1 MLFDRA
7 RLIAT
12 DTDDPPV
19 AGFGKHGKF
28 FPEKHAFIPERHFH
42 PQPITYAS
50 CHKLARDIS
59 AMRTSLSCDNCRASK
74 VKCIHAG
81 TTPCQRCHRSNIDG
95 CALSLPKTP
104 IGKARRKRPRQSRV
118 SVSVTPSDPQDEETW
133 VSTSTQQSE
142 SIVSPNIIT
151 GSNAGGLIR
160 QRESL
165 TEIHSLADHY
175 DKDIVGR
182 HVRSLPPGIVM
193 KCLNVFT
200 NKFPELAILH
210 LPSFISELRSR
221 DSKEAT
227 ALLSAILAVTRS
239 QICVLNASW
248 GDGLLHQEHYA
259 LYAKDLLRDLML
271 QSPNIQVVQALLV
284 ITQHEWGTR
293 DFHKAWIYCGVA
305 VRIMQALH
313 SLRVAPY
320 PLDTTSERK
329 TDATSEAIETRTYWA
344 CFIMDCMVNSGT
356 YNPPMLSMSE
366 MNKLKIPRPV
376 GVVEFAFGPDSS
388 SRAPRSDESYA
399 NHTTGILDITQGF
412 EILVAGFDIWKQLMA
427 FIFQDGRR
435 APGMCAPPNC
445 PWVPGSPWFAS
456 RHQLENWRA
465 NQHRKLY
472 YPNNSVAVHMTL
484 GYGETFTYLNLL
496 YYVSTLMLHREYF
509 PFLPTLESTPQGPVD
524 HPMLEATAPEG
535 WWDESARILFGA
547 AENIARI
554 LHESCECGVHLMTP
568 FAGFCAFSAGYL
580 NLYVYHFPR
589 MNLGRSPQAKACMDM
604 CLDYLNEFRKVWTI
618 ADGWI
623 KTIQHASLLYSR
635 AVENRSRYQGRT
647 RTDFDVLHQSIHEF
661 RGIDRSD
668 QHTQEIDGADISR
681 HADAQRQP
689 VEGIV
694 PEVDTNTLLTQLLAE
709 VSSNL
714 DEQGAWSQWWP
725 PVEEV
730 SLPPTN

>member
-1 MLFDRA
+1 
-7 RLIAT
+7 
-12 DTDDPPV
+12 
-19 AGFGKHGKF
+19 
-28 FPEKHAFIPERHFH
+28 
-42 PQPITYAS
+42 
-50 CHKLARDIS
+50 
-59 AMRTSLSCDNCRASK
+59 
-74 VKCIHAG
+74 
-81 TTPCQRCHRSNIDG
+81 
-95 CALSLPKTP
+95 
-104 IGKARRKRPRQSRV
+104 
-118 SVSVTPSDPQDEETW
+118 
-133 VSTSTQQSE
+133 
-142 SIVSPNIIT
+142 
-151 GSNAGGLIR
+151 
-160 QRESL
+160 
-165 TEIHSLADHY
+165 
-175 DKDIVGR
+175 
-182 HVRSLPPGIVM
+182 
-193 KCLNVFT
+193 
-200 NKFPELAILH
+200 
-210 LPSFISELRSR
+210 
-221 DSKEAT
+221 
-227 ALLSAILAVTRS
+227 
-239 QICVLNASW
+239 
-248 GDGLLHQEHYA
+248 
-259 LYAKDLLRDLML
+259 ML

-293 DFHKAWIYCGVA
+293 DFHKAWIYCVRPGVA

-320 PLDTTSERK
+320 PLDMTSERK

-604 CLDYLNEFRKVWTI
+604 CLDYLNEFRTVWTI

>member
-1 MLFDRA
+1 MLPR
-7 RLIAT
+7 T
-12 DTDDPPV
+12 PV
-19 AGFGKHGKF
+19 GKLK
-28 FPEKHAFIPERHFH
+28 
-42 PQPITYAS
+42 
-50 CHKLARDIS
+50 
-59 AMRTSLSCDNCRASK
+59 
-74 VKCIHAG
+74 
-81 TTPCQRCHRSNIDG
+81 
-95 CALSLPKTP
+95 
-104 IGKARRKRPRQSRV
+104 RKRTQQS
-118 SVSVTPSDPQDEETW
+118 TPSDVQSEVTWTNTPQQREAP
-133 VSTSTQQSE
+133 VLQSTSNRGFSGSLQRRRS
-142 SIVSPNIIT
+142 SSVHDST
-151 GSNAGGLIR
+151 GP
-160 QRESL
+160 
-165 TEIHSLADHY
+165 Y
-175 DKDIVGR
+175 DKESVQSHISR
-182 HVRSLPPGIVM
+182 LPAGTVM
-193 KCLNVFT
+193 KCLNIFT

-210 LPSFISELRSR
+210 LPSFIAELRSR
-221 DSKEAT
+221 GSKEAT
-227 ALLSAILAVTRS
+227 CLLSAVLAVTRS
-239 QICVLNASW
+239 QPSVLHASW
-248 GDGLLHQEHYA
+248 GEDLLQREHYA
-259 LYAKDLLRDLML
+259 LYAKDLLKDLIL
-271 QSPNIQVVQALLV
+271 QPPNIQVVQALLIV
-284 ITQHEWGTR
+284 TLHEWGTR
-293 DFHKAWIYCGVA
+293 DFHKAWVYCGVA

-320 PLDTTSERK
+320 PLDLTSERK
-329 TDATSEAIETRTYWA
+329 TDATSVAIETRTYWA

-356 YNPPMLSMSE
+356 YNPPMIPMSE
-366 MNKLKIPRPV
+366 MIKLKIPRPV
-376 GVVEFAFGPDSS
+376 GVVEFAFGPDPSC
-388 SRAPRSDESYA
+388 RGPRSDESYA

-412 EILVAGFDIWKQLMA
+412 EILVAGFDIWTQLMA

-435 APGMCAPPNC
+435 APGMCAPLNC
-445 PWVPGSPWFAS
+445 PWVPGSPWFVT
-456 RHQLENWRA
+456 RDQLENWRA

-484 GYGETFTYLNLL
+484 GYGETFAYLNLL

-524 HPMLEATAPEG
+524 HPMLEATAPDG

-547 AENIARI
+547 AENLAKI
-554 LHESCECGVHLMTP
+554 LHESSECGVHLMTP

-604 CLDYLNEFRKVWTI
+604 CLDYLYEFRKIWTI

-668 QHTQEIDGADISR
+668 QHTQEIDEADISR
-681 HADAQRQP
+681 HSEAQRQSIH
-689 VEGIV
+689 GIV

-725 PVEEV
+725 LAEEV
-730 SLPPTN
+730 SLPATN

>member
-1 MLFDRA
+1 
-7 RLIAT
+7 
-12 DTDDPPV
+12 
-19 AGFGKHGKF
+19 
-28 FPEKHAFIPERHFH
+28 
-42 PQPITYAS
+42 
-50 CHKLARDIS
+50 
-59 AMRTSLSCDNCRASK
+59 MRTSLSCDNCRASK

-95 CALSLPKTP
+95 CALSLPKTTP
-104 IGKARRKRPRQSRV
+104 IGKARRKRARQSRV
-118 SVSVTPSDPQDEETW
+118 SVTPSDAQDEETW
-133 VSTSTQQSE
+133 VSTSRQQSE
-142 SIVSPNIIT
+142 ATVSPNIVT
-151 GSNAGGLIR
+151 GREAGGLVR

-165 TEIHSLADHY
+165 TETHPLADQY

-182 HVRSLPPGIVM
+182 HIRSLPPGIVM

-221 DSKEAT
+221 GSKEAI

-259 LYAKDLLRDLML
+259 LYAKDLLRHLML
-271 QSPNIQVVQALLV
+271 QSPNVQVVQALLV

-320 PLDTTSERK
+320 PLDMTSERK

-445 PWVPGSPWFAS
+445 PWVPGSPWFVS
-456 RHQLENWRA
+456 RDQLENWRA